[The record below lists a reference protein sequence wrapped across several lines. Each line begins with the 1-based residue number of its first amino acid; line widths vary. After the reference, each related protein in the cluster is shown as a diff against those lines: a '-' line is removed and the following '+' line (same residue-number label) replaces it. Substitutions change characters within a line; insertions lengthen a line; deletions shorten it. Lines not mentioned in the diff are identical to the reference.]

1 MLESIMLKDSTMED
15 AARYAI
21 IEHYKKGNNTFL
33 VTTKDKTD
41 DMIVVLEDM
50 LKRYRRRHVSLKT
63 RMKKFFFDDTPV
75 PFMSNTI
82 WVLEKSDKQDAKT
95 EKYIV
100 RYPEQW
106 NGETLTLGAIENII
120 YLGGTDKTIISS
132 EPLVWDNPVYYNQE
146 INLRRKFS

>member
-1 MLESIMLKDSTMED
+1 MLEAITLQGGTIED

-21 IEHYKKGNNTFL
+21 VAHYKKGNNTFL
-33 VTTKDKTD
+33 VTTKDKID
-41 DMIVVLEDM
+41 DVIVVLESM
-50 LKRYRRRHVSLKT
+50 IRGYNRRHVSLKT
-63 RMKKFFFDDTPV
+63 RMKKFFFDGKSV

-82 WVLEKSDKQDAKT
+82 WVLEKADKQDAKT

-106 NGETLTLGAIENII
+106 NGETITLGAIENII

-132 EPLVWDNPVYYNQE
+132 EPLMWETEPYNQE
-146 INLRRKFS
+146 INLRRKFG

>member
-1 MLESIMLKDSTMED
+1 MED

-21 IEHYKKGNNTFL
+21 VAHYKKGNNTFL
-33 VTTKDKTD
+33 VTTKDKAD
-41 DMIVVLEDM
+41 DVIVVLKNM
-50 LKRYRRRHVSLKT
+50 LKRYRRRHISLKR
-63 RMKKFFFDDTPV
+63 RMKKFFFEGDSV

-82 WVLEKSDKQDAKT
+82 WVLERAEVQDAKT

-132 EPLVWDNPVYYNQE
+132 EPLMWENPVYNQE

>member
-1 MLESIMLKDSTMED
+1 MLESILLKDGTIED
-15 AARYAI
+15 ATRYAI
-21 IEHYKKGNNTFL
+21 VAHNKKGNNTFL

-41 DMIVVLEDM
+41 DVIDVLRSM
-50 LKRYRRRHVSLKT
+50 LKSYNRRHVSLKT
-63 RMKKFFFDDTPV
+63 RMQKILFEGKDMPL
-75 PFMSNTI
+75 MSNTI

-106 NGETLTLGAIENII
+106 NGETITLGAIENII

-132 EPLVWDNPVYYNQE
+132 EPLMWENPHYKQE
-146 INLRRKFS
+146 INLRRFG